1 MVNKFR
7 KVKMMNSCYTFLT
20 VTACAVLYMSKDAKA
35 MIGGGRNVGKVGARV
50 QSLAGAF
57 GGVKSSTI
65 NYGSIGQPRTG
76 SNHIN
81 YLDVLRPSTGTLDG
95 GSRLPQTGST
105 GTGGFSSGLTG
116 IRGTS
121 NLTSSVKLNVGGEGT
136 QFATSKMSTQ
146 TGGSG
151 TGGLGAT
158 VTSKGIGAGTSSS
171 SRLTGTSSSSVRT
184 MIYTSTGSSSSSST
198 IGGGAK
204 GGVGSRVNYDLYG
217 VNGGDNNT
225 HTNVVLSGSRVN
237 FDIYDSS
244 SSSGD
249 RNTLGRRR
257 VSYTSSKGNLF
268 GGKRY
273 TSTLRI
279 DIKNE
284 GGKAVATKVIVS
296 DIDYDTVDV
305 PPKYKGYVDK
315 GYGEADEDLTQAM
328 KDLEDAIRDAGN
340 LIKPK
345 GIQAPKS

>member
-50 QSLAGAF
+50 QSLSGIF

-65 NYGSIGQPRTG
+65 NYGSIGQFQTG
-76 SNHIN
+76 VSNIN
-81 YLDVLRPSTGTLDG
+81 YLDVLRSSTRKLGG

-105 GTGGFSSGLTG
+105 GTGGFSSGLIG
-116 IRGTS
+116 SYGTS

-136 QFATSKMSTQ
+136 QFTTSKMSTQ

-171 SRLTGTSSSSVRT
+171 SRLTG
-184 MIYTSTGSSSSSST
+184 MSSSSST

-249 RNTLGRRR
+249 RNTLGRRG
-257 VSYTSSKGNLF
+257 VSYTSSKGNLS

-340 LIKPK
+340 LIKPR